1 MADVL
6 QALVIG
12 SHGSGPPVY
21 GVLFAGI
28 FIAVIG
34 MGAYL
39 RWTAHKEEKKK
50 KKNQP

>member
-1 MADVL
+1 MAEVL
-6 QALVIG
+6 SVVLAT
-12 SHGSGPPVY
+12 HGNGPPVY

-39 RWTAHKEEKKK
+39 RWTAHKEEKNEK
-50 KKNQP
+50 QP